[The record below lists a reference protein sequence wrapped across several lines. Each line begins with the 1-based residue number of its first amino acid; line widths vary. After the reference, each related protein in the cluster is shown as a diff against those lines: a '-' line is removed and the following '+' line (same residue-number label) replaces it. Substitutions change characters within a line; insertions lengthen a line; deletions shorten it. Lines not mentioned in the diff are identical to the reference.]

1 MSSHFSTVRFEFCSV
16 KRGFLLLARD
26 LFGGV
31 RVLSLNRLFVGFLV
45 ELWFSLKVYGVLE
58 FLAQFR
64 TVSSD

>member
-1 MSSHFSTVRFEFCSV
+1 M